1 MNNGTFI
8 GMAITF
14 YQLNSIKMKNIISF
28 FSFILCL
35 AFATSTSAQEKVTF
49 IETAEFRVE
58 GVCNMCT
65 KRIEN
70 AALIKGVKVAEW
82 DKKTKI
88 LKVIFNNKKTD
99 LKAIHKAVADAG
111 HQTSDL
117 PPSMTAYKKLPG
129 CCAYLDGVED
139 H

>member
-1 MNNGTFI
+1 
-8 GMAITF
+8 
-14 YQLNSIKMKNIISF
+14 MKNIISL

-35 AFATSTSAQEKVTF
+35 AFAFSTSAQESPKL

-70 AALIKGVKVAEW
+70 AALVKGVKLAEW

-99 LKAIHKAVADAG
+99 LKTIHKAVADAG

-117 PPSMTAYKKLPG
+117 PPSLKAYEKLPG